1 MSQKLK
7 IDRTEEPGTTRLVL
21 KGVIDEDADFDAAF
35 ANVKPTVMVNL
46 EGIEMI
52 NSCGVREW
60 VHAIQA
66 FPKTARVVYEKL
78 APRIVEQVNYV
89 ANFLGHGKVT
99 SFYAPYFCPKCKKEA
114 NVLLS
119 VEAMA
124 RASGGKAPTE
134 KCPTCK
140 GAMEFDDIE
149 EEYFSFLENIAS

>member
-1 MSQKLK
+1 MGQKLK
-7 IDRTEEPGTTRLVL
+7 IDRVEEPGSTKLTL

-66 FPKTARVVYEKL
+66 FPKSAKVIYEKL

-89 ANFLGHGKVT
+89 ANFLGHGKIA
-99 SFYAPYFCPKCKKEA
+99 SFYAPYFCPKCKKEE

-119 VEAMA
+119 TEAIA
-124 RASGGKAPTE
+124 KSFSGKAPSE

-140 GAMEFDDIE
+140 SAMEFDDIE
-149 EEYFSFLENIAS
+149 EEYFSFLEDL